1 MLWPLAVRKKKLL
14 LPPLTRLLR
23 LLLLRLKLRLRL
35 LLRLL
40 TLRLRL
46 LLRLTLRLRLLTL
59 RLRLPSSNRIRP
71 IKKPTFG
78 SAFFISRIF
87 LTPHSRGR

>member
-1 MLWPLAVRKKKLL
+1 
-14 LPPLTRLLR
+14 
-23 LLLLRLKLRLRL
+23 RLRP

-40 TLRLRL
+40 TLRLRP
-46 LLRLTLRLRLLTL
+46 LLRLLTLRLRLLTL
-59 RLRLPSSNRIRP
+59 RLRLPSNNRIRP